1 MEDNQGKVIQLLS
14 RLESL
19 LQRQETFQKEINDLQ
34 SELNKL
40 KTESL
45 TKADDKKTE
54 PAEKEKE
61 IIKILKE
68 KESATTRPV
77 TQVIQEP
84 IQPKA
89 EVPIVNKPPTIKA
102 DLEKF
107 IGENLINKIGIVIIV
122 IGVGIGAK
130 YAIDN
135 QLISPLARIILGY
148 LMGIGL
154 LGFAIQL
161 KTKYQNFSAVLLSG
175 SLAIMYFITYS
186 AYSFYDL
193 IPQVL
198 AFALMVLFTV
208 FTVIA
213 AINYNRQVIALIG
226 LVGAYAVPFLLSE
239 DSGRVA
245 ILFTYIAIINTG
257 ILVLAFNKYWKSLY
271 YSSFALTWIIY
282 FSWYSTQYNTS
293 EHFGLAMVFMFVFF
307 VIFYLTFLAYKLIRK
322 EEFTTIDILLL
333 LGNSF
338 IFFGFGYAS
347 LSDHIQGEQLLG
359 LFTLVNGIL
368 HFIVSAVIYKQR
380 PGDKN
385 LLYFV
390 SGLVMVFIA
399 IAIPVQLDGNWVTLL
414 WAGEATL
421 LFWIG
426 RTKNVTAY
434 ENLSYPLM
442 ILAFLS
448 IIQDWTLVYNNYVPE
463 DPTSRITPLLNIYFL
478 TSLLFIA
485 AFSFINLINND
496 KQYTSSFGKGND
508 FFKLIGHIV
517 PAILLIVI
525 YFSFR
530 VEITTYWNQLFT
542 DSTIKLNLNDE
553 SSISKI
559 HSDFDLLRFKTIWIY
574 IYSLFF
580 FSILSLVNIRLLK
593 KLQLG
598 MINLGLS
605 AVVIIFFLF
614 EALFVLS
621 ELRDSYLVDNISE
634 YYKASAFNIVIRYI
648 SFGFVGG
655 LLYVSYIYIHNEYQ
669 RSDLKLVFNLFLH
682 ITVLW
687 IASSELIN
695 WMDISGSTQSYKL
708 GLSILWGVYALFLI
722 TLGIWKRRKHL
733 RIGAIGLFGITL
745 IKLFFY
751 DISDLDTISKTI
763 VFLSL
768 GILLLII
775 SFLYNKYTS
784 TIFDE
789 SES

>member
-1 MEDNQGKVIQLLS
+1 MDANQGKVNQLLD

-34 SELNKL
+34 SELKKL

-45 TKADDKKTE
+45 VEGEDQKTE

-68 KESATTRPV
+68 KEPTTTQPV
-77 TQVIQEP
+77 AQVIQDP

-89 EVPIVNKPPTIKA
+89 KVPIVNKPPTIKS

-175 SLAIMYFITYS
+175 SLAILYFITYS

-271 YSSFALTWIIY
+271 YSSFALTWIIFY
-282 FSWYSTQYNTS
+282 SWYSTQYNVI
-293 EHFGLAMVFMFVFF
+293 EHIGLAMVFMFVFF
-307 VIFYLTFLAYKLIRK
+307 VIFYLTFLAYKLIEK

-333 LGNSF
+333 LANSF

-359 LFTLVNGIL
+359 LFTLGNGIL
-368 HFIVSAVIYKQR
+368 HFIVGIVIYKQR
-380 PGDKN
+380 LGDKN

-426 RTKNVTAY
+426 RTKNVSAY
-434 ENLSYPLM
+434 ETLSYPLM

-448 IIQDWTLVYNNYVPE
+448 LIHDWTSVYNNYVPE
-463 DPTSRITPLLNIYFL
+463 DPTSRITPLFNIYFL

-496 KQYTSSFGKGND
+496 KQYTSSIGKGND
-508 FFKLIGHIV
+508 FFKIVGHIV

-530 VEITTYWNQLFT
+530 VEITTYWNQLFD

-559 HSDFDLLRFKTIWIY
+559 QYDYDILRFKTIWIY

-593 KLQLG
+593 NLQLG

-614 EALFVLS
+614 EVLFVLS
-621 ELRDSYLVDNISE
+621 ELRDSYLVENLSE

-648 SFGFVGG
+648 SFGFVSG
-655 LLYVSYIYIHNEYQ
+655 LLYISYLYIHNEYQ
-669 RSDLKLVFNLFLH
+669 RSDLKLIFNLFLH
-682 ITVLW
+682 FTVLW

-695 WMDISGSTQSYKL
+695 WLDISGSTQSYKL
-708 GLSILWGVYALFLI
+708 GLSILGGVYALFLI
-722 TLGIWKRRKHL
+722 TLGIWKRRKYL
-733 RIGAIGLFGITL
+733 RIGAIVLFGITL

-763 VFLSL
+763 VFVSL

-775 SFLYNKYTS
+775 SFLYNKYRS
-784 TIFDE
+784 TIFDD